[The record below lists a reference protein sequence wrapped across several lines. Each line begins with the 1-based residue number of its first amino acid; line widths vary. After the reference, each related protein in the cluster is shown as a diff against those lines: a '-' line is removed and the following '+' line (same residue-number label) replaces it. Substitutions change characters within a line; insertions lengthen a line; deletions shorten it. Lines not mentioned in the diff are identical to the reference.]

1 VTPLLKAHIDW
12 AEEVKAQLAAEA
24 SNKEGEPTVSL
35 GNSNIE
41 DNLLNSIGYYKKGGS
56 YEYIPSFSSPLT
68 CTDESPIAWTLTWP
82 NSSFSTIFGILDY
95 NMTIYVHSLDLCDC
109 KKCKGKGKGA
119 RINTNL
125 RNQVFLNSGASQ
137 HFINDLSMLYNIA
150 KHKTF
155 TVVTANRITHND
167 MHGDCDLAFELPA
180 DDKLHTYILKGVHYL
195 PSLNHL
201 LILSLRQ
208 LLNDSLCIEGIANN
222 LVILCGDQPIFYFV
236 AGKDYNSLYYLYNLR
251 QLGNRH
257 YERYLLITMDFAH
270 KYFAHPSKK
279 VLHKFPSAIL
289 GYPSVDGKLSSGP
302 CSGCA

>member
-1 VTPLLKAHIDW
+1 
-12 AEEVKAQLAAEA
+12 
-24 SNKEGEPTVSL
+24 
-35 GNSNIE
+35 
-41 DNLLNSIGYYKKGGS
+41 
-56 YEYIPSFSSPLT
+56 
-68 CTDESPIAWTLTWP
+68 
-82 NSSFSTIFGILDY
+82 
-95 NMTIYVHSLDLCDC
+95 
-109 KKCKGKGKGA
+109 
-119 RINTNL
+119 
-125 RNQVFLNSGASQ
+125 
-137 HFINDLSMLYNIA
+137 
-150 KHKTF
+150 
-155 TVVTANRITHND
+155 

-236 AGKDYNSLYYLYNLR
+236 AGEDYNSLYYLYDLR

-279 VLHKFPSAIL
+279 VLHKFSSATL

-302 CSGCA
+302 CSGCAQGKMHQRVYPSSTRQASKPFELIHSDLKLFPIKLYHWYKYVIVFYDDYSSHAWISCL